1 MEQIKRVPIAKIK
14 NNEDN
19 PRFIRDHKFDLLV
32 QSIKDFPDML
42 MLRPIIVNKELFVL
56 GGNMRLKAC
65 REAGLKTV
73 PTIIASTLTPTQEAE
88 FIIKD
93 NANFGEWDFDLL
105 KSFYADEELIAF
117 GLDIP
122 DFTDMFKEEAKKEK
136 QTVEKPSTQGDDYS
150 TFELI
155 MLHTNKLA
163 FQELLSN
170 VQKKHGYSKQEAA
183 LMHIVQSYKL

>member
-1 MEQIKRVPIAKIK
+1 MQQIKRVPIAKIK

-19 PRFIRDHKFDLLV
+19 PRFIRDHKFELLV

-42 MLRPIIVNKELFVL
+42 MLRPIIVNKEFFVL

-73 PTIIASTLTPTQEAE
+73 PTIVADTLTPQQEAE

-105 KSFYADEELIAF
+105 KSFYNDEQLIAF

-122 DFTDMFKEEAKKEK
+122 DYSNMFKEEETEK
-136 QTVEKPSTQGDDYS
+136 IEVVKPSSQSDDHS
-150 TFELI
+150 TYELI
-155 MLHTNKLA
+155 MLHQNKLE
-163 FQELLSN
+163 FQELLGN
-170 VQKKHGYSKQEAA
+170 VQKKHGLSKQEAA
-183 LMHIVQSYKL
+183 LMHIVRNYKL